1 LKRADLPAA
10 KLALEEAGSV
20 YRHEGGLDIFL
31 DGVEGRAREAVHIV
45 FDGEMV
51 KAGEKGPNP
60 QIGSVVTLPT
70 PIGGV
75 ALCRI
80 LGLEPLVRAKL
91 TEFRDKDRTHLRDMI
106 ELGLVDV
113 SWVRRF
119 GGCWES
125 GCRGCWMIRWGNG
138 E

>member
-1 LKRADLPAA
+1 MALWVSTIDEAAVRNTADVDVLLKRADLPAA
-10 KLALEEAGSV
+10 KLALEEAGFV

-60 QIGSVVTLPT
+60 QIGAVVTLPT
-70 PIGGV
+70 PSGGV
-75 ALCRI
+75 APCRA
-80 LGLEPLVRAKL
+80 LGLEPLVRVQL
-91 TEFRDKDRTHLRDMI
+91 TAFRDKDRTHLRDMI

-113 SWVRRF
+113 F
-119 GGCWES
+119 
-125 GCRGCWMIRWGNG
+125 
-138 E
+138 